1 MSVHTTQSGLPTEVF
16 DWGAIKWGVTPGQF
30 AGVPVTV
37 GEVVIEPT
45 KGHDLHTHPES
56 DEVLVVL
63 EGDRATGVEVRARVE
78 TSLADPMTVG
88 GVETSGR
95 ASIGIAVA
103 APCALVDGETLLDLA
118 DADMYGAKR
127 SRPAPLEPA
136 TAPAAPLL
144 LDR

>member
-63 EGDRATGVEVRARVE
+63 EGEGVQ
-78 TSLADPMTVG
+78 TVG
-88 GVETSGR
+88 DSGPF
-95 ASIGIAVA
+95 AVA
-103 APCALVDGETLLDLA
+103 AGDSIVIPKGTVHSTFNTGWKQLRILAIYCPGGAEVAL
-118 DADMYGAKR
+118 R
-127 SRPAPLEPA
+127 SAPDYTQLPPGQ
-136 TAPAAPLL
+136 APVWT
-144 LDR
+144 RG